1 MKELLNKLGITQ
13 AGYFSKNKSYIIDF
27 EDDKEYNKAFSRIDK
42 SNLLEEDPDTSVINT
57 NVSNIVY
64 TNDNF
69 ILNMI
74 ADFDSDTYKLVVKE
88 I

>member
-13 AGYFSKNKSYIIDF
+13 AGYFSKDKSYIIDF
-27 EDDKEYNKAFSRIDK
+27 DDDKEYNKAFSRIDK

>member
-13 AGYFSKNKSYIIDF
+13 AGYFSKDKSYIIDF

-74 ADFDSDTYKLVVKE
+74 ADFDSETYKLVVKE

>member
-13 AGYFSKNKSYIIDF
+13 AGYFSKDKSYIIDF

-42 SNLLEEDPDTSVINT
+42 SNLLEEDPNTSVINT

>member
-1 MKELLNKLGITQ
+1 MKELLNKLGITE
-13 AGYFSKNKSYIIDF
+13 AGYFSKDKSYIIDF
-27 EDDKEYNKAFSRIDK
+27 ENDREYNKAFSRIDK
-42 SNLLEEDPDTSVINT
+42 SDLLEEDPDTSVINT

>member
-13 AGYFSKNKSYIIDF
+13 AGYFSKDKSYIIDF
-27 EDDKEYNKAFSRIDK
+27 EDDKEYSKAFSRIDK

>member
-1 MKELLNKLGITQ
+1 MKELLNKLGITE
-13 AGYFSKNKSYIIDF
+13 AGYFSKDKSYIIDF
-27 EDDKEYNKAFSRIDK
+27 ENDKEYNKAFSRIDK
-42 SNLLEEDPDTSVINT
+42 SDLLEEDPDTSVINT

>member
-13 AGYFSKNKSYIIDF
+13 AGYFSKDKSYIIDF